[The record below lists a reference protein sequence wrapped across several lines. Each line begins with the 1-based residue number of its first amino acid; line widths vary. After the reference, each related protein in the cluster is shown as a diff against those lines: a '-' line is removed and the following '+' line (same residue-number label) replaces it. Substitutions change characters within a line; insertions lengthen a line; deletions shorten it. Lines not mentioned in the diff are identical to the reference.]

1 MRVILG
7 LLLVLAACSRPLT
20 EAENQ
25 FAADLF
31 GDTLNVGQVRVSQGL
46 GLTPPPK
53 LVPSSIRKLRG
64 SEEACVRTPQPRGS
78 QPAQAFALRN
88 GVFFSSA
95 LYSSDMALTWPRGMR
110 FPQALIFAHELTH
123 VWQWQ
128 NRARTGYSP
137 WRAIRES
144 LRIADPYFSAS
155 GDAPAFLQFGFEQQ
169 AAIIEDF
176 VCFTIANPR
185 HPRRKELR
193 ALLAPILPVAAFEAA
208 IQR

>member
-1 MRVILG
+1 MRLIFG
-7 LLLVLAACSRPLT
+7 LLFVLAACSRPLT
-20 EAENQ
+20 EAENK
-25 FAADLF
+25 FATDLF
-31 GDTLNVGQVRVSQGL
+31 GDTMNVGLVRVSQGL

-53 LVPSSIRKLRG
+53 LVPGSVRKLRG
-64 SEEACVRTPQPRGS
+64 TEEACVRTPQPRGA

-88 GVFFSSA
+88 GVFFSNS

-128 NRARTGYSP
+128 NRATTGYSA
-137 WRAIRES
+137 WRAIREG

-155 GDAPAFLQFGFEQQ
+155 GEAPAFFHFGFEQQ